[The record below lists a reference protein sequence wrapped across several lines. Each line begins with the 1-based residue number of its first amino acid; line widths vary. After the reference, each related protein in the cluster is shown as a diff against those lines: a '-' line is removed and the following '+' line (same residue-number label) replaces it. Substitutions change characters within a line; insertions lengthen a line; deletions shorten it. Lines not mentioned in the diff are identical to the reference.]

1 MKKLMNLPCWV
12 WLGWVLGPFLSF
24 LFPLVDG
31 TCCPR
36 PCPLLYKISKHFP
49 QGTIH
54 KQRSLRTVG
63 MRHELNKL

>member
-1 MKKLMNLPCWV
+1 MKKLMEFALLGLA
-12 WLGWVLGPFLSF
+12 WLGPGTLLSF

-49 QGTIH
+49 QGTH

-63 MRHELNKL
+63 MRKNIK